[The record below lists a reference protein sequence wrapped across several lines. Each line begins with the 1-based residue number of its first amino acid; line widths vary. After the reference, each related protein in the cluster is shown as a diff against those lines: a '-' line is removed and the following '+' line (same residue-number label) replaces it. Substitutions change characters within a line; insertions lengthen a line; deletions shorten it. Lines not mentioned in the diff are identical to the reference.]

1 MTETER
7 FVGNVY
13 QNARG
18 LKSKIVSLAET
29 IDDYEP
35 TLICLVETHL
45 SKKKNRFK
53 YQGIKFLRMMA
64 QTAAEVF

>member
-1 MTETER
+1 MTTLKGIQMTETER

-45 SKKKNRFK
+45 SKEK
-53 YQGIKFLRMMA
+53 
-64 QTAAEVF
+64 